1 MICICKR
8 VYVCW
13 RGGERE
19 CKTGRKILLR
29 NGRKEK
35 NTVSIKIVKK
45 KLPMK
50 LGRMKQEQGS
60 LFIFRPL
67 HDERNYSFAIQWHQ
81 CNDSW
86 A

>member
-8 VYVCW
+8 VYW

-19 CKTGRKILLR
+19 HETGRKTLLW
-29 NGRKEK
+29 NGRKDK
-35 NTVSIKIVKK
+35 NTVSIKIVQKR
-45 KLPMK
+45 LPMK
-50 LGRMKQEQGS
+50 LGRMKQEQRS
-60 LFIFRPL
+60 LFIFRLL

-86 A
+86 T